1 MMPIVASRQLFYR
14 SKTPYLHCIMNIIRL
29 SNLTHHYSDRILFD
43 SVNLLINEGDR
54 IGLIGRNGSGKTTLL
69 RLIAGLETPVDG
81 EIVAWGGVR
90 VQYLPQ
96 EPDLPPNLRVLD
108 YLFQGEVPQLK
119 RLRQYEMISEQL
131 QHLPNDLDLQA
142 KFAEIS
148 LEMDRTNSWQAEVEA
163 KAILTRLGI
172 TSFDAQLGTLSG
184 GQQKRV
190 ALARGLIDPA
200 DLLILDEPTNHID
213 AETVS
218 WLEKF
223 LLKIPSALLMVTHDR
238 YFLDRVVNKIVE
250 LDRRALVSYS
260 GNYGRYLQQRTTR
273 EEQLKTAE
281 TKRQALLRQELAWLQ
296 RGAQSRTTKQK
307 ARIQRVEDMQTIQ
320 YDKGDQRVAMAL
332 ASRRLGKRVLEANN
346 LSKAYGDLHLFQNL
360 NLLLDPGDRIGIIG
374 PNGAGKSTLL
384 NVLAGKV
391 APDSGSVHWGDT
403 VELGY
408 YDQQSEALQDEM
420 RLLDY
425 IIDLAPLIKTADGQR
440 IEAAKML
447 EWFLFPRSEQRA
459 KIGSLSGGE
468 RRRLYLLRTL
478 IRQPNVLFLDEPTN
492 DLDVQTLTV
501 LEQFLDQFQGTLVVV
516 SHDRYFLDRNV
527 DFLIS
532 FEDGLLGTRYP
543 TPYETYQKLRAEQNG
558 QSKPINKQPSPA
570 RKTGEKAS
578 NRPRK
583 LTWKEQRELEQIEV
597 TMETLGGKVTN
608 LTNEINNIGSNYGR
622 LQQLADDLAQTK
634 AALETAEFRWL
645 ELSEV

>member
-1 MMPIVASRQLFYR
+1 
-14 SKTPYLHCIMNIIRL
+14 MNLIRL
-29 SNLTHHYSDRILFD
+29 DNLTHHYSDRILFD
-43 SVNLLINEGDR
+43 AVNLRINKGDR

-69 RLIAGLETPVDG
+69 RLIAGLETPAAG
-81 EIVAWGGVR
+81 EITMWGGVR

-96 EPDLPPNLRVLD
+96 EPDLPLEMSVLD
-108 YLFQGEVPQLK
+108 YIFQGDAPRLK
-119 RLRQYEMISEQL
+119 RLRQYETVNEQL
-131 QHLPNDLDLQA
+131 QQSPQNPNLQA
-142 KFAEIS
+142 RFAEIS
-148 LEMDRTNSWQAEVEA
+148 QEMDRTNSWQAEAEA

-172 TSFDAQLGTLSG
+172 TSFQAQLGSLSG

-218 WLEKF
+218 WLEQF
-223 LLKIPSALLMVTHDR
+223 LLATPSALLMVTHDR
-238 YFLDRVVNKIVE
+238 YFLDRVVNKVVE
-250 LDRRALVSYS
+250 LDRRQLVSYS
-260 GNYGRYLQQRTTR
+260 GNYGRYLEQRTIR

-281 TKRQALLRQELAWLQ
+281 TKRQALLRQELAWLR

-307 ARIQRVEDMQTIQ
+307 ARVQRVRELQTIE
-320 YDKGDQRVAMAL
+320 YDKGDQRVALAL
-332 ASRRLGKRVLEANN
+332 ASRRLGKRVLEVTQ
-346 LSKAYGDLHLFQNL
+346 LSKAYGDIQLFHNL
-360 NLLLDPGDRIGIIG
+360 DLQLNPGDRIGIIG

-391 APDSGSVHWGDT
+391 APDGGQVNWGDT

-408 YDQQSEALQDEM
+408 YDQQSEDLKDEM

-425 IIDLAPLIKTADGQR
+425 IIDLAPLIRTADGER

-447 EWFLFPRSEQRA
+447 EWFLFTRPEQRA
-459 KIGSLSGGE
+459 QIGSLSGGE

-501 LEQFLDQFQGTLVVV
+501 LEQFLDQFKGTLVVI

-532 FEDGLLGTRYP
+532 FEAGVLGTRYP
-543 TPYETYQKLRAEQNG
+543 APYETYQKLRG
-558 QSKPINKQPSPA
+558 QEKPESKLSNIPSPPVA
-570 RKTGEKAS
+570 KSANNQP

-583 LTWKEQRELEQIEV
+583 LTWKEQRELEATEV
-597 TMETLGGKVTN
+597 ALETLTERIAT
-608 LTNEINNIGSNYGR
+608 LTAQINDIGSDYER
-622 LQQLADDLAQTK
+622 LRPLVDALEQAK
-634 AALETAEFRWL
+634 AKLETAEFRWL
-645 ELSEV
+645 ELTEIAESQ

>member
-1 MMPIVASRQLFYR
+1 VYKQFINKFA
-14 SKTPYLHCIMNIIRL
+14 MNLIRL
-29 SNLTHHYSDRILFD
+29 NNLTHHYSDRILFD

-69 RLIAGLETPVDG
+69 RLIAGLETPADG
-81 EIVAWGGVR
+81 EIVVWGGVR

-96 EPDLPPNLRVLD
+96 EPDLPPDLRVLD
-108 YLFQGEVPQLK
+108 YLFQGDAPQLK
-119 RLRQYEMISEQL
+119 LLRAYELISEQL
-131 QHLPNDLDLQA
+131 QRLPDDPDLQA
-142 KFAEIS
+142 KLGEIS
-148 LEMDRTNSWQAEVEA
+148 QEMDRTNSWQAEAEA
-163 KAILTRLGI
+163 KTILTRLGI

-223 LLKIPSALLMVTHDR
+223 LLKMPSALLMVTHDR

-273 EEQLKTAE
+273 EDQLKTAE

-307 ARIQRVEDMQTIQ
+307 ARIQRVEELQTIQ
-320 YDKGDQRVAMAL
+320 YDKGDQRVAIAL

-346 LSKAYGDLHLFQNL
+346 LSKAYGDLQLFQNL

-384 NVLAGKV
+384 NLLAGKI
-391 APDSGSVHWGDT
+391 APDGGNIHWGDT

-408 YDQQSEALQDEM
+408 YDQQSEDLQDEM

-425 IIDLAPLIKTADGQR
+425 ITNLAPLIKTADGQR

-532 FEDGLLGTRYP
+532 FEDGLLGTRFP

-558 QSKPINKQPSPA
+558 QPKPASKPSPPK
-570 RKTGEKAS
+570 RKTAETVS

-583 LTWKEQRELEQIEV
+583 LSWKEQRELEQIEV
-597 TMETLGGKVTN
+597 MMETLSEKVTD
-608 LTNEINNIGSNYGR
+608 LTNEINNIGSNYER

-634 AALETAEFRWL
+634 AELETAEFRWL
-645 ELSEV
+645 ELSERLET

>member
-1 MMPIVASRQLFYR
+1 
-14 SKTPYLHCIMNIIRL
+14 MNLIRL
-29 SNLTHHYSDRILFD
+29 SNLSHHYSDRILFD

-69 RLIAGLETPVDG
+69 RLIAGLETPADG
-81 EIVAWGGVR
+81 EIVVWGGVR
-90 VQYLPQ
+90 VQYLAQ

-108 YLFQGEVPQLK
+108 YLFQGDAPQLK
-119 RLRQYEMISEQL
+119 RLRQYELISKQL
-131 QHLPNDLDLQA
+131 QQAPNDPNLQL
-142 KFAEIS
+142 KFSEIS
-148 LEMDRTNSWQAEVEA
+148 QEMDRSNSWQAEAEA

-172 TSFDAQLGTLSG
+172 TSFNAQLGTLSG

-218 WLEKF
+218 WLEQF
-223 LLKIPSALLMVTHDR
+223 LLKMKSALLMVTHDR

-250 LDRRALVSYS
+250 LERRELVSFS

-281 TKRQALLRQELAWLQ
+281 TKRQALLRQELAWLR

-307 ARIQRVEDMQTIQ
+307 ARIQRVAELQTIA

-332 ASRRLGKRVLEANN
+332 ASRRLGKRVLEATD
-346 LSKAYGDLHLFQNL
+346 LSKAYGDVQLFQNL

-374 PNGAGKSTLL
+374 PNGAGKSSLL

-391 APDSGSVHWGDT
+391 APDNGRVEWGDT

-408 YDQQSEALQDEM
+408 YDQQSENLRDDM

-425 IIDLAPLIKTADGQR
+425 INDLAPLIKTADGQR
-440 IEAAKML
+440 VEAAKML

-543 TPYETYQKLRAEQNG
+543 TPYETYQKLRTEQPM
-558 QSKPINKQPSPA
+558 QPKPSSKPPTPTSRA
-570 RKTGEKAS
+570 TKTES

-583 LTWKEQRELEQIEV
+583 LTWKERRELEQVEAVI
-597 TMETLGGKVTN
+597 ETLAEKVAN
-608 LTNEINNIGSNYGR
+608 LTEEINNIGSNYER
-622 LQQLADDLAQTK
+622 LQPLANDLAQTK

-645 ELSEV
+645 ELAELAENN